1 MVWRLGSSRDL
12 GETVVSG
19 SRQNRSVTRYD
30 AIIVG
35 AGPAGST
42 AAYRLAEAGAKV
54 LLLDRARFPRDK
66 PCGGGVTGRAAR
78 LIPLSIDPVVE
89 HVVTHADLRLRY
101 GRTHAR
107 GSGGPL
113 VYMTQRRRLDEYLA
127 EHAAGAGA
135 EFRDGVRVT
144 DVTAANGTVVVTAG
158 GERFEA
164 EAAIGADGV
173 NGMTARALSL
183 GGNTT
188 VGVALEGNLPHEKI
202 DANRYDG
209 RVALEL
215 GIVPGGYGWVFPK
228 GDHVNVGVGGW
239 GHEAPNLRDHLR
251 RLCAEHG
258 ARFEDLQDLRGYRL
272 PLRSPKATLARGRAL
287 IVGDAAGLIDPI
299 SGDGMYEGFLSSQL
313 ASEAVLDLLAG
324 REQALDPYGPRLAK
338 LLATHLWASW
348 GVKAALDR
356 FPRVTFALAGTG
368 IVWSAVERLLSGDVP
383 DVGAVRGLARPP
395 LKALAL
401 LARAAGDPG
410 RAYRSD

>member
-1 MVWRLGSSRDL
+1 MK
-12 GETVVSG
+12 
-19 SRQNRSVTRYD
+19 RYD
-30 AIIVG
+30 VIVVG

-42 AAYRLAEAGAKV
+42 AAYRLASAGANV

-78 LIPLSIDPVVE
+78 LLPFAIDPVVE

-107 GSGGPL
+107 GSGTPL
-113 VYMTQRRRLDEYLA
+113 VYMTQRRRLDHYLA
-127 EHAAGAGA
+127 ERAADAGAH
-135 EFRDGVRVT
+135 FRDGVRVT
-144 DVTAANGTVVVTAG
+144 SVESGEEGVAVTAD
-158 GERFEA
+158 GERLEG
-164 EAAIGADGV
+164 ETLIGADGV
-173 NGMTARALSL
+173 NGVTARALDL

-188 VGVALEGNLPHEKI
+188 VGVALEGNLPNGKVDET
-202 DANRYDG
+202 RYDG

-228 GDHVNVGVGGW
+228 GDHINVGVGGW
-239 GHEAPNLRDHLR
+239 RSEGPRLRSHLR

-258 ARFEDLQDLRGYRL
+258 ASLEDLEDVRGYQL
-272 PLRSPKATLARGRAL
+272 PLRSPEATLARGRAL
-287 IVGDAAGLIDPI
+287 LVGDAAGLIDPV
-299 SGDGMYEGFLSSQL
+299 SGDGMYEGFLSSKL

-324 REQALDPYGPRLAK
+324 RERALDPYGPRLAR

-356 FPRVTFALAGTG
+356 FPRATFALAGTR

-383 DVGAVRGLARPP
+383 DVGAVRGFARPP

-410 RAYRSD
+410 RAYRSA

>member
-1 MVWRLGSSRDL
+1 MPRPAAVRIIAVR
-12 GETVVSG
+12 
-19 SRQNRSVTRYD
+19 RYD
-30 AIIVG
+30 TIVVG

-42 AAYRLAEAGAKV
+42 AAYRLAAAGADV

-78 LIPLSIDPVVE
+78 LIPFRIDPVVE

-107 GSGGPL
+107 GSGRPL
-113 VYMTQRRRLDEYLA
+113 VYMTQRSRLDQYLA
-127 EHAAGAGA
+127 ERAVDAGA

-144 DVTAANGTVVVTAG
+144 DIVAKNGSVVVATTR
-158 GERFEA
+158 EQF
-164 EAAIGADGV
+164 AARAVIGADGV
-173 NGMTARALSL
+173 NGMSAKALSL
-183 GGNTT
+183 GGNSA
-188 VGVALEGNLPHEKI
+188 VGVALEGNLPHAKT
-202 DANRYDG
+202 DADRYDG

-239 GHEAPNLRDHLR
+239 GTEAPGLRNHLR

-258 ARFEDLQDLRGYRL
+258 ARFEDLQDVRGYRL
-272 PLRSPKATLARGRAL
+272 PLRSPRATLARGRAL

-324 REQALDPYGPRLAK
+324 RQGSLDPYGPRLTK

-356 FPRVTFALAGTG
+356 FPRATFTLAGTG
-368 IVWSAVERLLSGDVP
+368 IVWSAVERLLSGDVA

-410 RAYRSD
+410 RAYKSA

>member
-1 MVWRLGSSRDL
+1 MPRPAAVRIIAVR
-12 GETVVSG
+12 
-19 SRQNRSVTRYD
+19 RYD
-30 AIIVG
+30 TIVVG

-42 AAYRLAEAGAKV
+42 AAYRLAAAGADV

-78 LIPLSIDPVVE
+78 LIPFRIDPVVE

-107 GSGGPL
+107 GSGRPL
-113 VYMTQRRRLDEYLA
+113 VYMTQRSRLDQYLA
-127 EHAAGAGA
+127 ERAVDAGA

-144 DVTAANGTVVVTAG
+144 DIVAKNGSVVVATTR
-158 GERFEA
+158 EQF
-164 EAAIGADGV
+164 AARAVIGADGV
-173 NGMTARALSL
+173 NGMSAKALSL
-183 GGNTT
+183 GGNSA
-188 VGVALEGNLPHEKI
+188 VGVALEGNLPHAKT
-202 DANRYDG
+202 DADRYDG

-228 GDHVNVGVGGW
+228 GNHVNVGVGGW
-239 GHEAPNLRDHLR
+239 GTEAPGLRNHLR

-258 ARFEDLQDLRGYRL
+258 ARFEDLQDVRGYRL
-272 PLRSPKATLARGRAL
+272 PLRSPRATLARGRAL

-324 REQALDPYGPRLAK
+324 RQGSLDPYGPRLTK

-356 FPRVTFALAGTG
+356 FPRATFTLAGTG
-368 IVWSAVERLLSGDVP
+368 IVWSAVERLLSGDVA

-410 RAYRSD
+410 RAYKSA

>member
-1 MVWRLGSSRDL
+1 VR
-12 GETVVSG
+12 
-19 SRQNRSVTRYD
+19 RYD
-30 AIIVG
+30 AIVVG

-42 AAYRLAEAGAKV
+42 AAHRLASAGADV

-78 LIPLSIDPVVE
+78 LIPFGIEPVVE
-89 HVVTHADLRLRY
+89 QVVTHADLRLRY

-107 GSGGPL
+107 GSGRPL
-113 VYMTQRRRLDEYLA
+113 VYMTQRQRLDHYLA
-127 EHAAGAGA
+127 ERAAEAGAD
-135 EFRDGVRVT
+135 FRDGVRVT
-144 DVTAANGTVVVTAG
+144 EVAAANGTVAVTAA
-158 GERFEA
+158 GERFTA
-164 EAAIGADGV
+164 EALIGADGV
-173 NGMTARALSL
+173 NGVTARALHL

-188 VGVALEGNLPHEKI
+188 VGVALE
-202 DANRYDG
+202 ANVSHQNINAARYDG

-251 RLCAEHG
+251 RLCAQHG
-258 ARFEDLQDLRGYRL
+258 VRFEDLQDLRGYRL
-272 PLRSPKATLARGRAL
+272 PLRSPRATLARGRAL

-299 SGDGMYEGFLSSQL
+299 SGDGMYEGFLSSKL

-356 FPRVTFALAGTG
+356 FPRATFALAGTG

-410 RAYRSD
+410 RAYRSA